1 MSTQVINLS
10 LPKELV
16 QRIDQAAKGEYASR
30 SEYIRQA
37 VVSRLKGQ
45 DSDLWAALLAGAD
58 EVQNSARLAGYTSGE
73 DYARA
78 VREVRSEAKKQ

>member
-16 QRIDQAAKGEYASR
+16 EKIDQAAKGEYASR

-45 DSDLWAALLAGAD
+45 EGDLWTALLSGAD
-58 EVQNSARLAGYTSGE
+58 EVRESARQAGYTSDE

-78 VREVRSEAKKQ
+78 AKEVRSEDRKQ